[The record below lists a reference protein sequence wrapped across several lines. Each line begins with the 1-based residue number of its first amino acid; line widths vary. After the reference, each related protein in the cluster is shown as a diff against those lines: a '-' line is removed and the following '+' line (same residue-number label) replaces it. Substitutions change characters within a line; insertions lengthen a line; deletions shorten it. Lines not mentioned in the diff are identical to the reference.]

1 MSICTS
7 ESRLSDHPLKP
18 KHHYLN
24 HYPELIVQFGP
35 LIHLWTLRFESKDT
49 YFKQCARRLH
59 NFKNLC
65 GTLAERHQL
74 FQSFLSA
81 GTLFPPSVV
90 VEKGTEFI
98 VGDYNDKIRQS
109 VAHLNFDHLNTL
121 ISHDVTVKGTT
132 YKSNMFVVVGHNDDG
147 LVVGKIKKAV
157 IHKNSAVFMSSIGDE
172 IKVIILKTLPN
183 LSEDTQKQII
193 TALEI
198 SGVESTEDLK
208 YVQQDDLRDLLPVIQ
223 QRKLLK
229 AFKMGKYYQYSVFLS
244 RTLKRHQTSRRSGQL
259 QRPTDSYGCTQFQP
273 DPPPEETNETVE
285 QKRQQLVNI
294 YRQEGIQGSERAE
307 VINLMKTTF
316 CLQRNHINQTPAPS
330 IEDLKIQWPYLF
342 TPRGLYCHFELLTD
356 ISVLRA
362 LELSIEECGQ
372 GIEKYLRT
380 KLKNKDVQSE
390 DGELTLCIIQL
401 LMQYFFVYND
411 CTCNSILNLDTVVH
425 VLQMSA
431 TAADVERTLT
441 LPTSPRL
448 ILLVAGDG
456 VTLGHWMISIES
468 QVICEGI
475 QKTFIT
481 GLAAVFAT
489 YYVFNLQYQEEAA
502 RTLEFVQSRLIGI
515 NPERGRKTSQGKVV
529 SKKTGKLVHK
539 KATTVNPHVAT
550 LLKNVMDF
558 EWGFI

>member
-1 MSICTS
+1 
-7 ESRLSDHPLKP
+7 
-18 KHHYLN
+18 
-24 HYPELIVQFGP
+24 
-35 LIHLWTLRFESKDT
+35 
-49 YFKQCARRLH
+49 
-59 NFKNLC
+59 
-65 GTLAERHQL
+65 
-74 FQSFLSA
+74 
-81 GTLFPPSVV
+81 
-90 VEKGTEFI
+90 
-98 VGDYNDKIRQS
+98 
-109 VAHLNFDHLNTL
+109 
-121 ISHDVTVKGTT
+121 
-132 YKSNMFVVVGHNDDG
+132 
-147 LVVGKIKKAV
+147 
-157 IHKNSAVFMSSIGDE
+157 MSSIGDE

-208 YVQQDDLRDLLPVIQ
+208 YVQQDELRDLVPVIQ
-223 QRKLLK
+223 QRKLLE
-229 AFKMGKYYQYSVFLS
+229 AFKMESTTVTLDLQILPDDATHTSLTSLSSPLPCSSSSLSSMSSLSSSSEPSTPCTSHSLRSANISSKWYETFEVPWDRMPEEVQSAIANSKRPAPDKRRQMIRILVDEMRRYEVNPTRSESLVICRNIVKQYPSSFADMTTGGVIIAGGFTSLLS
-244 RTLKRHQTSRRSGQL
+244 QVKTRIENINRAGTLKRHRTSRQSGQL

-294 YRQEGIQGSERAE
+294 YRQEGIQGSQRAE

-330 IEDLKIQWPYLF
+330 IEDLRIQWPYLF

-356 ISVLRA
+356 TSILRA

-401 LMQYFFVYND
+401 LMAYFD
-411 CTCNSILNLDTVVH
+411 ERTEGLILLTD
-425 VLQMSA
+425 MSS

-448 ILLVAGDG
+448 ILMVAGDG

-475 QKTFIT
+475 QKTFIS

-502 RTLEFVQSRLIGI
+502 RTLEFVQRRLIGI

-550 LLKNVMDF
+550 LLKNLMDF

>member
-1 MSICTS
+1 
-7 ESRLSDHPLKP
+7 
-18 KHHYLN
+18 
-24 HYPELIVQFGP
+24 
-35 LIHLWTLRFESKDT
+35 
-49 YFKQCARRLH
+49 
-59 NFKNLC
+59 
-65 GTLAERHQL
+65 
-74 FQSFLSA
+74 
-81 GTLFPPSVV
+81 
-90 VEKGTEFI
+90 
-98 VGDYNDKIRQS
+98 
-109 VAHLNFDHLNTL
+109 
-121 ISHDVTVKGTT
+121 
-132 YKSNMFVVVGHNDDG
+132 
-147 LVVGKIKKAV
+147 
-157 IHKNSAVFMSSIGDE
+157 MSSIGDE
-172 IKVIILKTLPN
+172 IKVIILKNLPN

-198 SGVESTEDLK
+198 SGVESTEDFK
-208 YVQQDDLRDLLPVIQ
+208 YVQQISCLLSSKGNFWRHSKWVSIINIVFSCPVKGAVLEPSTPCTSRSLRQSANTPSKWHETFEVPWDKMPEEVQSAIANSKRPAPDKRRQMIRILVDEMRRYEVNPTRSEYLVICQNIVKQYPSSFADMTTGGVIVAGGFTSLLSQVKTRIENIN
-223 QRKLLK
+223 R
-229 AFKMGKYYQYSVFLS
+229 AG
-244 RTLKRHQTSRRSGQL
+244 TLKRHRTSRRSGHL

-273 DPPPEETNETVE
+273 DPPPEEPNETVE

-294 YRQEGIQGSERAE
+294 YRQEGIQGSERAV

-316 CLQRNHINQTPAPS
+316 CLQHLR
-330 IEDLKIQWPYLF
+330 IQWPYLF
-342 TPRGLYCHFELLTD
+342 TPRGLYCHFELTD
-356 ISVLRA
+356 ITVLHA

-401 LMQYFFVYND
+401 LMAYFD
-411 CTCNSILNLDTVVH
+411 ERTEGLILLAD
-425 VLQMSA
+425 MSA
-431 TAADVERTLT
+431 TAADVEHTLT

-456 VTLGHWMISIES
+456 VTLGHWMISIE
-468 QVICEGI
+468 GI

-481 GLAAVFAT
+481 GLAAVFTT

-502 RTLEFVQSRLIGI
+502 TTQEFVQRHLVGI

-550 LLKNVMDF
+550 LLKNLMDF

>member
-1 MSICTS
+1 
-7 ESRLSDHPLKP
+7 
-18 KHHYLN
+18 
-24 HYPELIVQFGP
+24 
-35 LIHLWTLRFESKDT
+35 
-49 YFKQCARRLH
+49 
-59 NFKNLC
+59 
-65 GTLAERHQL
+65 
-74 FQSFLSA
+74 
-81 GTLFPPSVV
+81 
-90 VEKGTEFI
+90 
-98 VGDYNDKIRQS
+98 
-109 VAHLNFDHLNTL
+109 
-121 ISHDVTVKGTT
+121 
-132 YKSNMFVVVGHNDDG
+132 
-147 LVVGKIKKAV
+147 
-157 IHKNSAVFMSSIGDE
+157 MSSIGDE

-183 LSEDTQKQII
+183 LSEDTKKQII

-208 YVQQDDLRDLLPVIQ
+208 YVQQDDLKDLLPVIQ
-223 QRKLLK
+223 QRKLLE
-229 AFKMGKYYQYSVFLS
+229 AFKMEFTTVTLDPQVLPDDSTHTSLTSLSSPLPRSSSSLSCISSLSSSSEPSTPCTSHSPRQSANTSSKWHQTFEVPWDKMPEEVQSAIADSKRPAPDKRRQMIRILADEMRKYEVNPTRSECLVICQKIVKQYPRSFADMTTGGVIVAGGFTSLLS
-244 RTLKRHQTSRRSGQL
+244 QVKTRIENMNRAGTLKRHRTSRRAGQL

-273 DPPPEETNETVE
+273 DPPPEETDETVE

-330 IEDLKIQWPYLF
+330 IEDLRIQWPYLF

-401 LMQYFFVYND
+401 LMAYFD
-411 CTCNSILNLDTVVH
+411 ERREGLILLAD
-425 VLQMSA
+425 MSA

-441 LPTSPRL
+441 LPSSPRL

-489 YYVFNLQYQEEAA
+489 YYVFNMQYQEEAA
-502 RTLEFVQSRLIGI
+502 RTLEFVQRRLIGI

-550 LLKNVMDF
+550 LLKNLMDF